1 MGWIIFHW
9 CQPCILARI
18 LSEVRFWVL
27 DNGTN
32 FQLWC
37 TLYAYGQCRFT
48 MALWWLFKSTLRCV
62 KYIKV
67 SNDIVH
73 TLNIIIYATQ
83 NSTSAISKVESYILF
98 RNSPVFE
105 EEVVCSFFLWPFF
118 FCPSSIYGFW
128 LFLWYLQALLISY
141 LAITIFCLHVVCN
154 ALVFIK
160 IKNKK

>member
-1 MGWIIFHW
+1 MG
-9 CQPCILARI
+9 
-18 LSEVRFWVL
+18 
-27 DNGTN
+27 NGTN

-37 TLYAYGQCRFT
+37 TLYVYGQCRFT

-62 KYIKV
+62 KYLKV

-105 EEVVCSFFLWPFF
+105 EEVLSFFLMAIVFSVF
-118 FCPSSIYGFW
+118 LRFTDSDYSFGIFK
-128 LFLWYLQALLISY
+128 LFSYKSY
-141 LAITIFCLHVVCN
+141 LTITIFCLHVVCN

>member
-1 MGWIIFHW
+1 MG
-9 CQPCILARI
+9 
-18 LSEVRFWVL
+18 
-27 DNGTN
+27 NGTN

-37 TLYAYGQCRFT
+37 TLYVYGQCRFT

-62 KYIKV
+62 KYLKV

-105 EEVVCSFFLWPFF
+105 EEVFCPFFLWPLCFLSFF
-118 FCPSSIYGFW
+118 DLRILIIPLVSSSSSHINHIWQSQSFAFT
-128 LFLWYLQALLISY
+128 LFETLLYLS
-141 LAITIFCLHVVCN
+141 
-154 ALVFIK
+154 K
-160 IKNKK
+160 